1 MASRFQ
7 GLWGT
12 FLQASAPRVRL
23 GSLNYPSHIHT
34 RRHTN
39 HYQSLHMIGR
49 ILQSRQGEGEKERR
63 EETWSDQNPTQ
74 DKSEES
80 EMPCSLFPSQS
91 PHYHVQLDGG
101 TAQVMLLHCS
111 PLFFIFHWIKHVSLS
126 CCHLASSFF
135 FIQLNGFPSKFVGN
149 WRLKAK
155 ALFITILRSFN
166 FTFWHTKEAS
176 SAVFPSVELL
186 NSLLPALHGRPWNR
200 SSLRSRRQ
208 NKWAPLFSSSSSSF
222 F

>member
-1 MASRFQ
+1 MAVMASRFQ

-23 GSLNYPSHIHT
+23 RSLNYPSHIHT

-39 HYQSLHMIGR
+39 HCQSLHMIGR
-49 ILQSRQGEGEKERR
+49 ILQSGQGKGEKERR

-135 FIQLNGFPSKFVGN
+135 LFFFYPTEWVFI
-149 WRLKAK
+149 
-155 ALFITILRSFN
+155 
-166 FTFWHTKEAS
+166 
-176 SAVFPSVELL
+176 
-186 NSLLPALHGRPWNR
+186 
-200 SSLRSRRQ
+200 
-208 NKWAPLFSSSSSSF
+208 
-222 F
+222 